1 MCLFSPE
8 SSSLP
13 RELLTNSV
21 CGTDTLVAA
30 GEEEE
35 CRRLPRFREVCTA
48 VKDWVRGRRE
58 VGTAATF
65 ESGEGTS
72 CLARGAGGWGND
84 GERLGV
90 DG

>member
-1 MCLFSPE
+1 M
-8 SSSLP
+8 
-13 RELLTNSV
+13 
-21 CGTDTLVAA
+21 AA

-48 VKDWVRGRRE
+48 VKDWVRGRME

-72 CLARGAGGWGND
+72 VMSCLARGAAADLGKERERPAD
-84 GERLGV
+84 G
-90 DG
+90 